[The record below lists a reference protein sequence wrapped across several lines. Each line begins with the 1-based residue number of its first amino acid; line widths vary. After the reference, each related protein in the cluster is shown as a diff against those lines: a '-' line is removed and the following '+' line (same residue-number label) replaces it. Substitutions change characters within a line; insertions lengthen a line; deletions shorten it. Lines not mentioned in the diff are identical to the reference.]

1 VDDDRQLSEI
11 TCRLLVMTHDDVNAA
26 PDDRDH
32 DPDYGPGYDP
42 DDDWLG
48 WLGDEEDL
56 ASLEDL
62 SAIPPLRRP
71 EDMPPV
77 RSQADLHRHWRALMG
92 QLGFGERRIFL
103 QLFLIDGTCTPV
115 VLDITEIPDLP
126 DPATADGLMRF
137 CDLAL
142 RNFGESGMR
151 VGLLYARPGSRR
163 RTSTDLGWATLLTDA
178 ARRHGIPLHPIHLA
192 NDEELTVVSPDDLI
206 RPA

>member
-1 VDDDRQLSEI
+1 
-11 TCRLLVMTHDDVNAA
+11 
-26 PDDRDH
+26 
-32 DPDYGPGYDP
+32 
-42 DDDWLG
+42 
-48 WLGDEEDL
+48 
-56 ASLEDL
+56 
-62 SAIPPLRRP
+62 
-71 EDMPPV
+71 MPPV

-92 QLGFGERRIFL
+92 RLGFGERRIFL

-126 DPATADGLMRF
+126 DTATADGLMRF

-142 RNFGESGMR
+142 RDFGEPGMR

-178 ARRHGIPLHPIHLA
+178 ARLHGIPLYPIHLA

-206 RPA
+206 QPA